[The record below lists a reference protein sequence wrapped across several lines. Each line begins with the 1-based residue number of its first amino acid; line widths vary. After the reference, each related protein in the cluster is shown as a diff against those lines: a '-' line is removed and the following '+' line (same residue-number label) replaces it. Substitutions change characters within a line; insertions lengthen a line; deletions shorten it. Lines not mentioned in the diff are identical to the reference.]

1 MPRKRRPL
9 QVQIDE
15 LRKIVR
21 SHGEAIAELREIRA
35 TELTSAIGFEVD
47 QVEDDEEEQPEY
59 RGK

>member
-9 QVQIDE
+9 QAQIDD
-15 LRKIVR
+15 LRKMIRAQGKAIEELQEVR
-21 SHGEAIAELREIRA
+21 SY
-35 TELTSAIGFEVD
+35 ELTSAIGFEVD

>member
-15 LRKIVR
+15 LRKNLR
-21 SHGEAIAELREIRA
+21 ALGAAIEELQEIRT